1 MSSLKLSRRAVLKGL
16 GGVSLALPLL
26 EVMADGAPALAQAAR
41 PKRYVV
47 CFGGQSL
54 GGDGDPLHN
63 DYVPNTVG
71 PNYDLKSALAPLGE
85 HNNIKNEISVVSGLS
100 IPAAN
105 GGAVPPG
112 GRNDFFHVSSL
123 SPLLSGVRAL
133 SYAAY
138 SYGPT
143 SDQVMRGVIA
153 GDTTFPSLVY
163 RIQADW
169 YLSVSAPFGRD
180 MISYKTDATGTPVP
194 IPPTTSPRLAFDSL
208 FGNFTPP
215 QSAEEVAQQNF
226 QLRSRRSVLDLVRAS
241 SARLLPKLGASDRT
255 RLEQHYD
262 EIRALENRIS
272 ALPPPVTSTCQKPP
286 DPGADPPLGG
296 SQGTDSS
303 GQLTYDQNLGYS
315 NEEQRAR
322 VFCDLIHMALTCD
335 LTRVVSLQFTM
346 FQSHMNMYQLI
357 GQPHDLHEL
366 GHGSGGTLVVSQG
379 IAWHMKHFGY
389 LVSKLRD
396 TPEGDGNLLSN
407 TVLVFLHEGGHGRDP
422 SSGDR
427 YSSHSTENMACLI
440 AGRAGGLRPGQHV
453 VASGMH
459 PASVLITAMK
469 AAGYSG
475 NGLGEVSGDIPA
487 LRS

>member
-1 MSSLKLSRRAVLKGL
+1 MSSLKLGRRAVLKGL
-16 GGVSLALPLL
+16 GGASLALPLL
-26 EVMADGAPALAQAAR
+26 EIMVDGTPALAQAAR

-54 GGDGDPLHN
+54 GGDNDPLHN
-63 DYVPNTVG
+63 DYVPNIIG
-71 PNYDLKSALAPLGE
+71 PNYDLKSALAPLAD

-100 IPAAN
+100 IPTAS
-105 GGAVPPG
+105 GGPVPPG
-112 GRNDFFHVSSL
+112 GRVDFFHISSL
-123 SPLLSGVRAL
+123 SPLLSGVRARTDE
-133 SYAAY
+133 AHAN
-138 SYGPT
+138 GPT
-143 SDQVMRGVIA
+143 SDQVMVGAIA
-153 GDTTFPSLVY
+153 GDTTFSSLVC

-169 YLSVSAPFGRD
+169 YLSVSAPYGRE
-180 MISYKTDATGTPVP
+180 MISYKTDPRGNPVA
-194 IPPTTSPRLAFDSL
+194 IPPTSSPKLAFDAL

-215 QSAEEVAQQNF
+215 QSPEEAARRDF

-241 SARLLPKLGASDRT
+241 SARLLPKLGDSDRT

-262 EIRALENRIS
+262 EIRALEVRIA
-272 ALPPPVTSTCQKPP
+272 ALPPPATSTCQKPP

-303 GQLTYDQNLGYS
+303 GDLTYDQNLGYS

-322 VFCDLIHMALTCD
+322 VFCDLIHMAITCD

-346 FQSHMNMYQLI
+346 FQSHMNMYQLTGI
-357 GQPHDLHEL
+357 PFDLHEIS
-366 GHGSGGTLVVSQG
+366 HSGLGTLAVSRG

-407 TVLVFLHEGGHGRDP
+407 TALVFLHEGGHGRDP
-422 SSGDR
+422 SSGAR

-459 PASVLITAMK
+459 PANVLITAMK

-475 NGLGEVSGDIPA
+475 NSLGEVSGDIPA